1 MTASASSI
9 RFPPERRAVLAMFFI
24 NGAIFANWV
33 SRIPTMQDK
42 FELSDGALGFVLVGI
57 SIGVISALAFAGG
70 LIARYGSRR
79 VTASAAIGLC
89 LALPLLAI
97 APHPVALWAALLLLG
112 GVMSTMDVSMNAQG
126 VEVERIYARPMM
138 SSFHAAFSIGG
149 FTGAAIGAGMV
160 YIESSPLT
168 HFTFVAV
175 IFAGLALAAGRSLLA
190 TAPQGGQHGSVFQ
203 LPRRPLWPLGAIA
216 FCAAIGEGSMAEW
229 SGVYLESVVGVEATI
244 AALGFAVFSLTMTI
258 GRLAGDRVT
267 SRYSPVMLVRTGGL
281 IAAAGL
287 LLAIIVPET
296 ATALIGFAAVGL
308 GLSVVIPLAFSAAGS
323 FPNIPP
329 GSGIAG
335 VATIGYAGFLAG
347 PPVIGLLSDAVS
359 LPTALVLV
367 VIMLTTLAFTAGA
380 LRVLPTNR
388 AAQHAAGS

>member
-1 MTASASSI
+1 
-9 RFPPERRAVLAMFFI
+9 
-24 NGAIFANWV
+24 
-33 SRIPTMQDK
+33 
-42 FELSDGALGFVLVGI
+42 
-57 SIGVISALAFAGG
+57 
-70 LIARYGSRR
+70 
-79 VTASAAIGLC
+79 
-89 LALPLLAI
+89 
-97 APHPVALWAALLLLG
+97 
-112 GVMSTMDVSMNAQG
+112 
-126 VEVERIYARPMM
+126 
-138 SSFHAAFSIGG
+138 
-149 FTGAAIGAGMV
+149 
-160 YIESSPLT
+160 
-168 HFTFVAV
+168 
-175 IFAGLALAAGRSLLA
+175 
-190 TAPQGGQHGSVFQ
+190 
-203 LPRRPLWPLGAIA
+203 
-216 FCAAIGEGSMAEW
+216 
-229 SGVYLESVVGVEATI
+229 VEATI

-380 LRVLPTNR
+380 LRVLQTNR